1 MENLNLVSIIYIICL
16 IIISA
21 ILSGS
26 ETSITSIRKSKIHKL
41 ANKGDRNALR
51 VLKLIEKKNDLVSS
65 ILVGNNFV
73 NILASALATA
83 ILIKFYGDDGVIYST
98 IVMSVLIVIFAEILP
113 KNIALLKPDRYA
125 LTLSFILTLFLKI
138 FSPFVYIIKKF
149 NLLIFKIFNIEKQ
162 KVTDAS
168 VREDIRNIINM
179 HEDEGILLKDERDML
194 NGILDL
200 KEMTVEKIM
209 THRKNIYSINIDQPE
224 EYFKKI
230 SQSSFSRIPVWKEN
244 PNNILGVVH
253 AKKLLTN
260 INESGKIDLKNI
272 NDSTLDPWFIP
283 ETTKV
288 KDQLNAFIDRHEK
301 IAFVVDEYGELM
313 GLISLEDIIEEIV
326 GNIFDESDLS
336 TIGIRKIGKNIF
348 RVRGDGEVGAD
359 GSISGGGVDYAEYF
373 EWKDGNSSNEDRV
386 GLTVKLDGNK
396 IVLSSDSDNASDI
409 IGVISGK
416 PAVEGGAADLKW
428 NSKFLVDDFNRYI
441 WEEYTATVWTEV
453 KTNSIGVKSENH
465 IMYES
470 DRIPSDVTVPS
481 DAKVVSVD
489 DKGAKL
495 MRRKLNPDYD
505 ESKTYVPRRDREE
518 WDAVGLLGQLRMK
531 KGQKTGTNWIKM
543 RDISDTVEEWLVR

>member
-1 MENLNLVSIIYIICL
+1 MENLNLVSVIYIICL
-16 IIISA
+16 IVISA

-41 ANKGDRNALR
+41 ANKGDKNALR

-125 LTLSFILTLFLKI
+125 LTLSFILTLFLKF

-209 THRKNIYSINIDQPE
+209 THRKNIYSINVDQPE

-230 SQSSFSRIPVWKEN
+230 SQSSFSRIPVWKES

-253 AKKLLTN
+253 AKKLLAN

-348 RVRGDGEVGAD
+348 RVRGDVNIRDMNRTLDLNLNE
-359 GSISGGGVDYAEYF
+359 
-373 EWKDGNSSNEDRV
+373 KNSSTVAGFLIYETETFPDV
-386 GLTVKLDGNK
+386 GQTFKFNNILFEILNKKNNQITQLKVTLPEKNK
-396 IVLSSDSDNASDI
+396 I
-409 IGVISGK
+409 
-416 PAVEGGAADLKW
+416 
-428 NSKFLVDDFNRYI
+428 
-441 WEEYTATVWTEV
+441 T
-453 KTNSIGVKSENH
+453 H
-465 IMYES
+465 
-470 DRIPSDVTVPS
+470 
-481 DAKVVSVD
+481 
-489 DKGAKL
+489 
-495 MRRKLNPDYD
+495 
-505 ESKTYVPRRDREE
+505 
-518 WDAVGLLGQLRMK
+518 
-531 KGQKTGTNWIKM
+531 
-543 RDISDTVEEWLVR
+543 

>member
-41 ANKGDRNALR
+41 ANKGDRKALR

-209 THRKNIYSINIDQPE
+209 THRKNIYSINVDQPE

-230 SQSSFSRIPVWKEN
+230 SQSSFSRIPVWKES

-272 NDSTLDPWFIP
+272 NESTLDPWFIP

-348 RVRGDGEVGAD
+348 RVRGDVNIRDMNRTLDLNLNE
-359 GSISGGGVDYAEYF
+359 
-373 EWKDGNSSNEDRV
+373 KNSSTVAGFLIYETETFPDV
-386 GLTVKLDGNK
+386 GQTFTFNNILFEILNKKNNQITQLKVTLPEKNK
-396 IVLSSDSDNASDI
+396 I
-409 IGVISGK
+409 
-416 PAVEGGAADLKW
+416 
-428 NSKFLVDDFNRYI
+428 
-441 WEEYTATVWTEV
+441 T
-453 KTNSIGVKSENH
+453 H
-465 IMYES
+465 
-470 DRIPSDVTVPS
+470 
-481 DAKVVSVD
+481 
-489 DKGAKL
+489 
-495 MRRKLNPDYD
+495 
-505 ESKTYVPRRDREE
+505 
-518 WDAVGLLGQLRMK
+518 
-531 KGQKTGTNWIKM
+531 
-543 RDISDTVEEWLVR
+543 

>member
-209 THRKNIYSINIDQPE
+209 THRKNIYSINVDQPE

-230 SQSSFSRIPVWKEN
+230 SQSSFSRIPVWKES

-253 AKKLLTN
+253 AKKLLAN

-348 RVRGDGEVGAD
+348 RVRGDVNIRDMNRTLDLNLNE
-359 GSISGGGVDYAEYF
+359 
-373 EWKDGNSSNEDRV
+373 KNSSTVAGFLIYETETFPDV
-386 GLTVKLDGNK
+386 GQTFKFNNILFEILNKKNNQITQLKVTLPEKNK
-396 IVLSSDSDNASDI
+396 I
-409 IGVISGK
+409 
-416 PAVEGGAADLKW
+416 
-428 NSKFLVDDFNRYI
+428 
-441 WEEYTATVWTEV
+441 T
-453 KTNSIGVKSENH
+453 H
-465 IMYES
+465 
-470 DRIPSDVTVPS
+470 
-481 DAKVVSVD
+481 
-489 DKGAKL
+489 
-495 MRRKLNPDYD
+495 
-505 ESKTYVPRRDREE
+505 
-518 WDAVGLLGQLRMK
+518 
-531 KGQKTGTNWIKM
+531 
-543 RDISDTVEEWLVR
+543 

>member
-1 MENLNLVSIIYIICL
+1 MENLNLISVIYIICL
-16 IIISA
+16 IVISA

-41 ANKGDRNALR
+41 ANKGDKNALR
-51 VLKLIEKKNDLVSS
+51 VLRLIEKKNDLVSS

-125 LTLSFILTLFLKI
+125 LTLSFILTLFLKF

-253 AKKLLTN
+253 AKKLLAN
-260 INESGKIDLKNI
+260 LNESGKIDLKNI
-272 NDSTLDPWFIP
+272 NDSTLNPWFIP

-348 RVRGDGEVGAD
+348 RVRGDVNIRDMNRTLDLNLNE
-359 GSISGGGVDYAEYF
+359 
-373 EWKDGNSSNEDRV
+373 KNSSTVAGFLIYETETFPDV
-386 GLTVKLDGNK
+386 GQTFKFNNILFEILNKKNNQITQLKVTLPEKNK
-396 IVLSSDSDNASDI
+396 I
-409 IGVISGK
+409 
-416 PAVEGGAADLKW
+416 
-428 NSKFLVDDFNRYI
+428 
-441 WEEYTATVWTEV
+441 T
-453 KTNSIGVKSENH
+453 H
-465 IMYES
+465 
-470 DRIPSDVTVPS
+470 
-481 DAKVVSVD
+481 
-489 DKGAKL
+489 
-495 MRRKLNPDYD
+495 
-505 ESKTYVPRRDREE
+505 
-518 WDAVGLLGQLRMK
+518 
-531 KGQKTGTNWIKM
+531 
-543 RDISDTVEEWLVR
+543 

>member
-1 MENLNLVSIIYIICL
+1 MENLNLVSVIYIICL
-16 IIISA
+16 IVISA

-41 ANKGDRNALR
+41 ANKGDKNALR

-253 AKKLLTN
+253 AKKLLAN

-288 KDQLNAFIDRHEK
+288 KDQLNSFIDRHEK

-348 RVRGDGEVGAD
+348 RVRGDVNIRDMNRTLDLNLNE
-359 GSISGGGVDYAEYF
+359 
-373 EWKDGNSSNEDRV
+373 KNSSTVAGFLIYETETFPDV
-386 GLTVKLDGNK
+386 GQTFKFNNILFEILNKKNNQITQLKITLPEKNK
-396 IVLSSDSDNASDI
+396 I
-409 IGVISGK
+409 
-416 PAVEGGAADLKW
+416 
-428 NSKFLVDDFNRYI
+428 
-441 WEEYTATVWTEV
+441 T
-453 KTNSIGVKSENH
+453 H
-465 IMYES
+465 
-470 DRIPSDVTVPS
+470 
-481 DAKVVSVD
+481 
-489 DKGAKL
+489 
-495 MRRKLNPDYD
+495 
-505 ESKTYVPRRDREE
+505 
-518 WDAVGLLGQLRMK
+518 
-531 KGQKTGTNWIKM
+531 
-543 RDISDTVEEWLVR
+543 

>member
-1 MENLNLVSIIYIICL
+1 MENLNLVSVIYIICL
-16 IIISA
+16 IVISA

-41 ANKGDRNALR
+41 ANKGDKNALR

-125 LTLSFILTLFLKI
+125 LTLSFILTLFLKF

-230 SQSSFSRIPVWKEN
+230 SQSSFSRIPVWKES

-253 AKKLLTN
+253 AKKLLAN

-288 KDQLNAFIDRHEK
+288 KDQLNSFIDRHEK

-348 RVRGDGEVGAD
+348 RVRGDVNIRDMNRTLDLNLNE
-359 GSISGGGVDYAEYF
+359 
-373 EWKDGNSSNEDRV
+373 KNSSTVAGFLIYETETFPDV
-386 GLTVKLDGNK
+386 GQTFKFNNILFEILNKKNNQITQLKVTLPEKNK
-396 IVLSSDSDNASDI
+396 I
-409 IGVISGK
+409 
-416 PAVEGGAADLKW
+416 
-428 NSKFLVDDFNRYI
+428 
-441 WEEYTATVWTEV
+441 T
-453 KTNSIGVKSENH
+453 H
-465 IMYES
+465 
-470 DRIPSDVTVPS
+470 
-481 DAKVVSVD
+481 
-489 DKGAKL
+489 
-495 MRRKLNPDYD
+495 
-505 ESKTYVPRRDREE
+505 
-518 WDAVGLLGQLRMK
+518 
-531 KGQKTGTNWIKM
+531 
-543 RDISDTVEEWLVR
+543 

>member
-1 MENLNLVSIIYIICL
+1 MENLNLVSVIYIICL
-16 IIISA
+16 IVISA

-125 LTLSFILTLFLKI
+125 LTLSFILTFFLKF

-230 SQSSFSRIPVWKEN
+230 SQSSFSRIPVWKES

-253 AKKLLTN
+253 AKKLLAN

-348 RVRGDGEVGAD
+348 RVRGDVNIRDMNRTLDLNLNE
-359 GSISGGGVDYAEYF
+359 
-373 EWKDGNSSNEDRV
+373 KNSSTVAGFLIYETETFPDV
-386 GLTVKLDGNK
+386 GQTFKFNNILFEILNKKNNQITQLKVTLPEKNK
-396 IVLSSDSDNASDI
+396 I
-409 IGVISGK
+409 
-416 PAVEGGAADLKW
+416 
-428 NSKFLVDDFNRYI
+428 
-441 WEEYTATVWTEV
+441 T
-453 KTNSIGVKSENH
+453 H
-465 IMYES
+465 
-470 DRIPSDVTVPS
+470 
-481 DAKVVSVD
+481 
-489 DKGAKL
+489 
-495 MRRKLNPDYD
+495 
-505 ESKTYVPRRDREE
+505 
-518 WDAVGLLGQLRMK
+518 
-531 KGQKTGTNWIKM
+531 
-543 RDISDTVEEWLVR
+543 